1 MAGAL
6 FSFSCPID
14 QIGDENGQCTW
25 TVVCNDGEKIN
36 IKVPANEIKTIVYKK
51 VQQFYQPLFMVYIM
65 MYNKTVKLNV
75 VMLILTH

>member
-25 TVVCNDGEKIN
+25 TVTCYSGEKIN
-36 IKVPANEIKTIVYKK
+36 VEVPANTIKTSVYKK
-51 VQQFYQPLFMVYIM
+51 GL
-65 MYNKTVKLNV
+65 L
-75 VMLILTH
+75 